1 MNSNRLR
8 KSVGLVVLTLV
19 VGLGLGWA
27 LGSILPGSVTKD
39 RSNKQQL
46 TEPLS
51 WRDTSKETERQS
63 FVGGDGED
71 DATIRVVK
79 EVGPAVV
86 KITTT
91 EQQVIDSLMGRF
103 VQETEGIG
111 SGVIIDDAGHILTN
125 SHVVENAAE
134 IFVWLSGRND
144 PYVGKLV
151 GADPYTDLAV
161 VKIDG
166 KDLPTATLGD
176 SSTLQVGQTVIAIGN
191 PYGFEN
197 SVTRG
202 LVSALGR
209 GLMID
214 PNTNLQLEGVIQTD
228 ASINPGNSGGP
239 LLNLAGQVVGI
250 NTAII
255 AEAQGIGF
263 AIPINL
269 AKEVAAEIIRY
280 GRVVRLGVLGGTLTA
295 SFVRTYE
302 QRLGERLP
310 VDTGVFVT
318 EVIKDSPASQAGIK
332 AGDIIT
338 HIDGQTINSIEELV
352 EKVKKAGYGAK
363 LSVTMYRRGES
374 RSRRIT
380 VVLQ

>member
-1 MNSNRLR
+1 MNSNQLR
-8 KSVGLVVLTLV
+8 KFVGIAVLTLV
-19 VGLGLGWA
+19 LSFGFGWTVRYLTERQA
-27 LGSILPGSVTKD
+27 PEDPNSS
-39 RSNKQQL
+39 RHL

-51 WRDTSKETERQS
+51 WR
-63 FVGGDGED
+63 GGSGAVQQQAINVENED

-91 EQQVIDSLMGRF
+91 EQQVFDSLMGRF

-111 SGVIIDDAGHILTN
+111 SGVIIDESGHILTN
-125 SHVVENAAE
+125 SHVVANAAE
-134 IFVWLSGRND
+134 IYVWVPGRVD
-144 PYVGKLV
+144 PYVGRLV

-166 KDLPTATLGD
+166 KDLPIAPLGD
-176 SSTLQVGQTVIAIGN
+176 SSKLQVGQTVIAIGN

-214 PNTNLQLEGVIQTD
+214 PKTNLQLEGVIQTD

-239 LLNLAGQVVGI
+239 LLNLKGEVVGI

-269 AKEVAAEIIRY
+269 AKEVAESIIRY
-280 GRVVRLGVLGGTLTA
+280 GRVVRLGVLGGTLTP
-295 SFVRTYE
+295 SFVQAYE
-302 QRLGERLP
+302 HHMGEKLP

-318 EVIKDSPASQAGIK
+318 EVIEQSPASRAGIR

-338 HIDGQTINSIEELV
+338 KVNDEVIESIEELV
-352 EKVKKAGYGAK
+352 TEVKKAGYGAR
-363 LSVTMYRRGES
+363 LVVTLHRQGES
-374 RSRRIT
+374 QARRIN
-380 VVLQ
+380 VVLR